1 MDLANELR
9 DMGSINESE
18 SFIDAM
24 FSSAKGG
31 GDGVGKKR
39 GKGSKVMVIV
49 DSHGLSLAVSTHAA
63 NHHKVR
69 LVQLTFTWLKRG
81 QKAYCRWSL

>member
-31 GDGVGKKR
+31 GNGVGKQNEEKEAKSWR
-39 GKGSKVMVIV
+39 
-49 DSHGLSLAVSTHAA
+49 
-63 NHHKVR
+63 
-69 LVQLTFTWLKRG
+69 
-81 QKAYCRWSL
+81 